1 MMSQLYLQL
10 TCGNDHAT
18 MQASMAIEL
27 PYLPTVKNVPVVID
41 KIAKAKVPDAFTTS
55 YLSGTLGLKSTNDR
69 ALIPLLKK
77 LGFLDSSGKPTAEY
91 SLLKN
96 KDKAKKALAA
106 AIRRGYAALYAAN
119 ESAHE
124 LPPDQLKGLVAQVS
138 GTEEAMTK
146 IIAMTF
152 SSLVKLADFSEAD
165 EVAEP
170 EITEQQNGTATVPP
184 PASLPMTPPAPHAGY
199 HPEFRFN
206 IEVHLPS
213 NGTEETYLNIFNAL
227 RKALA

>member
-1 MMSQLYLQL
+1 
-10 TCGNDHAT
+10 
-18 MQASMAIEL
+18 MAIEL
-27 PYLPTVKNVPVVID
+27 PYMPTVKNVLVVFD
-41 KIAKAKVPDAFTTS
+41 KIAKAKVPDAFTTN
-55 YLSGTLGLKSTNDR
+55 YLTGTLGLKSTNDR

-106 AIRRGYAALYAAN
+106 GIRKGYAALYAAN
-119 ESAHE
+119 ESAHR
-124 LPPDQLKGLVAQVS
+124 LPPDELKGLVAQVS

-152 SSLVKLADFSEAD
+152 TSLAKLAEFNEENQEENSDNG
-165 EVAEP
+165 
-170 EITEQQNGTATVPP
+170 EQKGVSTIDV
-184 PASLPMTPPAPHAGY
+184 PHAPSFENPPLTTSKF
-199 HPEFRFN
+199 HPEFRFS

-227 RKALA
+227 RRSLA

>member
-1 MMSQLYLQL
+1 
-10 TCGNDHAT
+10 
-18 MQASMAIEL
+18 MAIEL
-27 PYLPTVKNVPVVID
+27 PYMPTVKNVPVVFD
-41 KIAKAKVPDAFTTS
+41 KIAKAKVPDAFTTN
-55 YLSGTLGLKSTNDR
+55 YLTGTLGLKSTNDR

-77 LGFLDSSGKPTAEY
+77 LGFLDGSGKPTAEY

-96 KDKAKKALAA
+96 KDQAKKALAA
-106 AIRRGYAALYAAN
+106 GIRKGYAALYAAN

-152 SSLVKLADFSEAD
+152 SSLTKLADFTDTE
-165 EVAEP
+165 ELAEP
-170 EITEQQNGTATVPP
+170 ESTEQQNGSATTVPPVPP
-184 PASLPMTPPAPHAGY
+184 PATVPLPHAAKF

>member
-1 MMSQLYLQL
+1 MSLENYLRL
-10 TCGNDHAT
+10 TLGNECVT
-18 MQASMAIEL
+18 MRTSMAIEL
-27 PYLPTVKNVPVVID
+27 PYMPTVKNVPVVID
-41 KIAKAKVPDAFTTS
+41 KIAKAKVPDAFTTN
-55 YLSGTLGLKSTNDR
+55 YLTGTLGLKSTNDR

-91 SLLKN
+91 SRLKN
-96 KDKAKKALAA
+96 KDQAKKALAA
-106 AIRRGYAALYAAN
+106 GIRKGYAALYAAN

-152 SSLVKLADFSEAD
+152 TSLTKLADFSGAD
-165 EVAEP
+165 EAEEP
-170 EITEQQNGTATVPP
+170 DNGEQKNGATSEVPP
-184 PASLPMTPPAPHAGY
+184 TPPHITARPLPTTF

>member
-1 MMSQLYLQL
+1 M
-10 TCGNDHAT
+10 
-18 MQASMAIEL
+18 
-27 PYLPTVKNVPVVID
+27 PTVKNVPVVFD
-41 KIAKAKVPDAFTTS
+41 KIAKAKVPDAFNTS
-55 YLSGTLGLKSTNDR
+55 YLTGILGLKSTNDR

-77 LGFLDSSGKPTAEY
+77 LGFLDTSGKPTTEY

-106 AIRRGYAALYAAN
+106 GIRKGYAALYAAN

-124 LPPDQLKGLVAQVS
+124 LPADQLKGLVAQVS

-152 SSLVKLADFSEAD
+152 TSLAKLADFSVAD
-165 EVAEP
+165 E
-170 EITEQQNGTATVPP
+170 TEESDNSELTNGVTSEAPP
-184 PASLPMTPPAPHAGY
+184 TTPLPLPAKFQ
-199 HPEFRFN
+199 PEFRFN

>member
-1 MMSQLYLQL
+1 
-10 TCGNDHAT
+10 
-18 MQASMAIEL
+18 MAIEL
-27 PYLPTVKNVPVVID
+27 PYMPTVKNVPVVFD
-41 KIAKAKVPDAFTTS
+41 KIAKAKVPDAFNTS
-55 YLSGTLGLKSTNDR
+55 YLTGTLGLKSTNDR

-77 LGFLDSSGKPTAEY
+77 LGFLDSSGKPTAGY

-96 KDKAKKALAA
+96 KDKAKTALAA
-106 AIRRGYAALYAAN
+106 GIRKGYAALYAAN

-124 LPPDQLKGLVAQVS
+124 LPSDQLKGLVAQVS
-138 GTEEAMTK
+138 GTEQAMTN

-152 SSLVKLADFSEAD
+152 TSLAKLAEFSDEGQEDEPGSGEEGPEA
-165 EVAEP
+165 AS
-170 EITEQQNGTATVPP
+170 PP
-184 PASLPMTPPAPHAGY
+184 TPLQVNAPLPQAKF